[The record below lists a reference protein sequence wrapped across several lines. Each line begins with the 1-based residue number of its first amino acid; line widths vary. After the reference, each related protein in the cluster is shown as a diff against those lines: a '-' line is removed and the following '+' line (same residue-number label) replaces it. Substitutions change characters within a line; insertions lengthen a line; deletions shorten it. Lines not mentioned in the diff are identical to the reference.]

1 MIVET
6 IFMSLVVVLL
16 LYIVYMQH
24 KIYLLSQITLGGLIK
39 LSDLEEEYGETQHFH

>member
-6 IFMSLVVVLL
+6 IFMSLVIVLL
-16 LYIVYMQH
+16 VYIVYMQH

-39 LSDLEEEYGETQHFH
+39 LSDLEEEYGETQQFH